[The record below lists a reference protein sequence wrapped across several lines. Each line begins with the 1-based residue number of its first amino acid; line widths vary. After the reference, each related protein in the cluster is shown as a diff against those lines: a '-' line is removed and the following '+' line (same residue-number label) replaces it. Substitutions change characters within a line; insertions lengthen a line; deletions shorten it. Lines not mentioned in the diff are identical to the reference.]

1 MFTIR
6 KIYKGVILFFFMD
19 ELQAKQIEV
28 LEAQKV
34 LLKKQFEAQ
43 ILNLDRKIAQ
53 IQNGQQT
60 GTPPLPPQS
69 LNY

>member
-1 MFTIR
+1 
-6 KIYKGVILFFFMD
+6 MD